1 MHFLREKEYFS
12 RAWQL
17 FGTRSFLEIAT
28 DYILIDYILCL
39 KGGDQ
44 LTPFFFIFLTET
56 VWLPRKPVAALPQ
69 FIVWDANWEIAVNEL
84 SRRFEHK

>member
-44 LTPFFFIFLTET
+44 LTPFFFHFPYRNSL
-56 VWLPRKPVAALPQ
+56 AASK
-69 FIVWDANWEIAVNEL
+69 AC
-84 SRRFEHK
+84 RRAASIYRLGCKLGNCSQRIISKV